1 MTTGLPGALSTYLQN
16 SKLTIILIF
25 FCNILH
31 STQTAHS
38 LGGLSVLVVHA
49 TAATAA
55 AATATDPELLH
66 CLCRARFGFVLGA
79 CASFVTLLFLCDG
92 LITGLEE
99 MRGLISVP
107 EHLDKVIHILTQSVD
122 LGSRSAN

>member
-1 MTTGLPGALSTYLQN
+1 MKKGQYVAPKQTKDDFWDILF

-31 STQTAHS
+31 RTQAAHS

-55 AATATDPELLH
+55 AAATTATDPELLH
-66 CLCRARFGFVLGA
+66 CLCRVVCSVECLVFGFAFVLVFWVLG
-79 CASFVTLLFLCDG
+79 V
-92 LITGLEE
+92 
-99 MRGLISVP
+99 
-107 EHLDKVIHILTQSVD
+107 
-122 LGSRSAN
+122 